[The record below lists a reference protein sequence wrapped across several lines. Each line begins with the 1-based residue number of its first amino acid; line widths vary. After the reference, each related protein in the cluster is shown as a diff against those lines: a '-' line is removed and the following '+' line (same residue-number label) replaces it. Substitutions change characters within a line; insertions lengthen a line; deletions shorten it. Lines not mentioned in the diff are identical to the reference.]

1 MVLTGNVTPNG
12 GNVAWSGASRGRA
25 NARAR
30 VKRLLDR
37 DEWTRDRAAQ
47 LMAEY
52 EAAHADATEGSAEWI
67 KTAASI
73 AYVRSQIF
81 LCSS

>member
-12 GNVAWSGASRGRA
+12 GNEAWRGVSRGKA

-37 DEWTRDRAAQ
+37 DEWTRDRAHQ
-47 LMAEY
+47 ILAEY
-52 EAAHADATEGSAEWI
+52 EAAHAAATEGSAEWV
-67 KTAASI
+67 KTAASL

>member
-1 MVLTGNVTPNG
+1 MVLTGRVTPNG
-12 GNVAWSGASRGRA
+12 GADAWKGVGKGRA
-25 NARAR
+25 AARAR

-37 DEWTRDRAAQ
+37 DEWTKDKADEFI
-47 LMAEY
+47 AEY
-52 EAAHADATEGSAEWI
+52 TAAHAAAEEGSAEWLRS
-67 KTAASI
+67 AASL